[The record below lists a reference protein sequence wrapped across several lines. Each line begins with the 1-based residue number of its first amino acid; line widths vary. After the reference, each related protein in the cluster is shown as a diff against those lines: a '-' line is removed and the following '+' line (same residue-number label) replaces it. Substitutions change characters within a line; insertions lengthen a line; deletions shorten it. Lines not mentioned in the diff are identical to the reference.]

1 MESAEEND
9 SNVLKEIL
17 NDKELIL
24 IPKELSKKI
33 HAHFSAK
40 FDEFITAKAVFETN
54 RKNLGKTLVTLDI
67 LCFWTLK
74 DLHKFIYFQKVLM
87 CVCFYIFLFLFK
99 K

>member
-9 SNVLKEIL
+9 SNVLKEIM
-17 NDKELIL
+17 NDKELTL

-67 LCFWTLK
+67 LCFWVLK
-74 DLHKFIYFQKVLM
+74 DLHKFIYF
-87 CVCFYIFLFLFK
+87 
-99 K
+99 